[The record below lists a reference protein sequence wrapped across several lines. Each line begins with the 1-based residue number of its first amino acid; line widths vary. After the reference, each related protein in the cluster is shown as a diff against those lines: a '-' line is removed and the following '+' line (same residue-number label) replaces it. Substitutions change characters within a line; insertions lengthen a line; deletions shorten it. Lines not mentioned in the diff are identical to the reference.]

1 MISTLHRISREFSG
15 APRRHAS
22 DTNHFNNRVGGAG
35 HYFDSFAG
43 GLLVAR
49 TSPTRLGVF
58 RS

>member
-1 MISTLHRISREFSG
+1 MISTLHRVSREFSG
-15 APRRHAS
+15 APRR
-22 DTNHFNNRVGGAG
+22 TCRIQNHFNNRVGGAG

-49 TSPTRLGVF
+49 TSSTRLGAF